1 MVKNIHAGDKQSLI
15 TYENHRAVILT
26 PRDKDPVDLSSK
38 LVERSRKFL
47 AWGDKTIIDGLSQ
60 FSKVKG
66 EPIVMPDVGV
76 HGRGGSYYDEGIWMV
91 D

>member
-1 MVKNIHAGDKQSLI
+1 MSLI
-15 TYENHRAVILT
+15 SYENLRAVINVPFEKNT
-26 PRDKDPVDLSSK
+26 NDVSK
-38 LVERSRKFL
+38 LIMKSRKFL
-47 AWGDKTIIDGLSQ
+47 AWGDKTIIDTLSQ

-66 EPIVMPDVGV
+66 GPIVMPEVGV